1 MDAVDPILPEL
12 RARLER
18 LGYVV
23 VPHGDHLCVRL
34 ALFSSVRVYDRAGRL
49 DLRPRFGPFGRTGG
63 LLATTVVSTGAVAAS
78 AFGVGPA
85 ALTAIVAFLG
95 VVGLAHDAC
104 RFVITE
110 GAMTRLQLLAA
121 GLDEDAAL
129 RGGARGRVG
138 PQTPAGES
146 LPPAAPETVF
156 PRPETPPGLRPPSR
170 RTLP

>member
-1 MDAVDPILPEL
+1 MEVVDPVLPAL

-34 ALFSSVRVYDRAGRL
+34 SLFASVRVYDREGRL
-49 DLRPRFGPFGRTGG
+49 ELHPRFGPFSRSGG
-63 LLATTVVSTGAVAAS
+63 LLATSVVSTGAVAAS
-78 AFGVGPA
+78 ALAGGWVPFTV
-85 ALTAIVAFLG
+85 LVAFVG

-110 GAMTRLQLLAA
+110 GALTRLQLLVA
-121 GLDEDAAL
+121 GGGREAAL
-129 RGGARGRVG
+129 RSPVRGQ
-138 PQTPAGES
+138 PALDPAAGEA
-146 LPPAAPETVF
+146 LPAPSPERAPA
-156 PRPETPPGLRPPSR
+156 RPDTPPGLRPPSR

>member
-1 MDAVDPILPEL
+1 MEAVDPVLPAL

-34 ALFSSVRVYDRAGRL
+34 SLFASVRVHDREGRIE
-49 DLRPRFGPFGRTGG
+49 LRPQFGPFGRTGG
-63 LLATTVVSTGAVAAS
+63 LLATSGIATGAVTAS
-78 AFGVGPA
+78 ALLAGWAPV
-85 ALTAIVAFLG
+85 TAIVAFVG

-104 RFVITE
+104 RYVITE

-121 GLDEDAAL
+121 DAGREGLRSPS
-129 RGGARGRVG
+129 RGHPVLEAPDGAML
-138 PQTPAGES
+138 PAPS
-146 LPPAAPETVF
+146 PERT
-156 PRPETPPGLRPPSR
+156 PRPDAPPGLRPPSR